1 MRVNTQFPI
10 AFHALM
16 MIACFKEARV
26 TSDMI
31 AQSAGCNAVTIRN
44 IFVKLRKAGLLSVKT
59 GTGGTALGRPA
70 EDITLWDIYTAVEV
84 DQADEIFKI
93 HANSSGACP
102 VGGQVRSL
110 LSPHLNNAVQA
121 MKAELSK
128 TSLRQLLDELAHRP
142 PNLQE
147 GPEQ

>member
-16 MIACFKEARV
+16 MIARFKEARV

-59 GTGGTALGRPA
+59 GTGGTALGRSA
-70 EDITLWDIYTAVEV
+70 EDITLWDIFSAVES
-84 DQADEIFKI
+84 DKADEIFKI
-93 HANSSGACP
+93 HPNSSGSCP
-102 VGGQVRSL
+102 VGGNVRSL
-110 LSPHLNNAVQA
+110 LSPHLDNTVQA
-121 MKAELSK
+121 MKVQLSK
-128 TSLRQLLDELAHRP
+128 VSLRQLLDELSHSPQAKPVHSK
-142 PNLQE
+142 
-147 GPEQ
+147 